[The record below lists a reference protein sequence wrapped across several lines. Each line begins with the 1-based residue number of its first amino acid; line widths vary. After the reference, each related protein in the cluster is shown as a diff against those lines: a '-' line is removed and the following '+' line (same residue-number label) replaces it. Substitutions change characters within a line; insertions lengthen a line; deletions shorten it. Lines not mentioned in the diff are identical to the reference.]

1 MSEFLTLSCPTCSG
15 KLQITEDIDR
25 FACAHCGNEHVV
37 KRSGGI
43 VSLKPVFEAMSKG
56 VDNTASELAIARLDK
71 EIDEI
76 SEKIAT
82 LQTQIDASAGY
93 LVGGLIITGIGVAL
107 WIGLECAT
115 AGFGLIIPGIIG
127 ILMFVASLEKK
138 PEKEKLQ
145 EKLKELKTNRKA
157 HYDKVNNI

>member
-1 MSEFLTLSCPTCSG
+1 MSDFITLSCPTCSG

-25 FACAHCGNEHVV
+25 FACGHCGNEHVV

-71 EIDEI
+71 EIAEV
-76 SEKIAT
+76 SEALSILKK
-82 LQTQIDASAGY
+82 QIDPAAAY
-93 LVGGLIITGIGVAL
+93 MVGGVIIIGVGIAL
-107 WIGLECAT
+107 WTSLECAI
-115 AGFGLIIPGIIG
+115 AGLSFIIPGIIG
-127 ILMFVASLEKK
+127 ILMFIASLGRR

-145 EKLKELKTNRKA
+145 EMLKELETSRQI
-157 HYDKVNNI
+157 HYDRVNKN